1 MSQNALEK
9 KHYSQAEPIGTH
21 PWILYFMWGLVF
33 IGSFIPAAPWA
44 SQYGLLFT
52 LAGIGMLIAPSFHR
66 IPKSLLALAFL
77 FLLLGASSF
86 LPAAWFPT
94 PEWRGKLTSLGVA
107 TGSQV
112 VIQQKHALEHYGFF
126 AMATLSG
133 LWMIGHR
140 PSSLQLRNLG
150 LLFSGGVA
158 VYSIAAI
165 ILHEILPVNKITSGH
180 FGFFPNRN
188 HTGTY
193 LAAGILIG
201 LGAAIQGIRDRQF
214 WRTGLAGIFTAIS
227 ATAILGWSISRGG
240 VLALGIGLI
249 FWIPFLGRNYL
260 GRHGKP
266 ALIFMILLIVGAFF
280 AAETTVGTRMTQTK
294 EKVEVALN
302 QQQAAGDLLL
312 SEGLEENA
320 WTDVDFRV
328 PTMLDTLEMIKS
340 IPLTGAGA
348 GQYQFIF
355 PQYRQLTAKLNG
367 NVNVHPE
374 SDWLWM
380 AAELGIPATACLL
393 IAVISTFVLASRSIW
408 NGRDRALRSAL
419 LAGAAIIAIHG
430 IFDVPGHR
438 LAILWTGTLFLGLAL
453 PLSGK
458 ARRPMIRGA
467 SYLSASIVLIAG
479 LRLSYISY
487 IEAPWFPLTTDVNF
501 YEKALTAYQNSQN
514 SQKDSLQRFREIAR
528 AQKLTQQAIAITPL
542 DRKLRQ
548 LDGLCDI
555 RMTRYDEADR
565 QFFIERTLAPT
576 WVELPLNQGFAW
588 IQYSP
593 ERATNAWIEAFER
606 ADWMDRHHPQSLF
619 GRKRTQQKIIAKIK
633 GNIATQSIINESLKQ
648 KR

>member
-1 MSQNALEK
+1 
-9 KHYSQAEPIGTH
+9 
-21 PWILYFMWGLVF
+21 
-33 IGSFIPAAPWA
+33 
-44 SQYGLLFT
+44 
-52 LAGIGMLIAPSFHR
+52 MLIAPSFHR

-94 PEWRGKLTSLGVA
+94 PEWREKLTALGVS

-112 VIQQKHALEHYGFF
+112 VIQQKYALEHYGFF
-126 AMATLSG
+126 VMATLSG

-165 ILHEILPVNKITSGH
+165 ILHEALPVNKVTSGH

-214 WRTGLAGIFTAIS
+214 WRTGLAGLFTAIS

-240 VLALGIGLI
+240 VLAVGIGL
-249 FWIPFLGRNYL
+249 FLWVPFLGRNYL

-266 ALIFMILLIVGAFF
+266 ALIFMIILIVGAFF

-302 QQQAAGDLLL
+302 QEKAPDDLLP
-312 SEGLEENA
+312 SEGSEENT

-328 PTMLDTLEMIKS
+328 PTMLDTLQMIKS
-340 IPLTGAGA
+340 IPLTGVGA

-355 PQYRQLTAKLNG
+355 PQYRNLTAKLNG

-380 AAELGIPATACLL
+380 AAELGIPATVCLL
-393 IAVISTFVLASRSIW
+393 IAVLSTFTLALRSIW

-419 LAGAAIIAIHG
+419 LAGAAIIVIHG
-430 IFDVPGHR
+430 MFDVPGHR
-438 LAILWTGTLFLGLAL
+438 LPILWTGSLFLGLAL
-453 PLSGK
+453 PLSSK
-458 ARRPMIRGA
+458 AKRPITRGI
-467 SYLSASIVLIAG
+467 SYLAACSVLIAG

-487 IEAPWFPLTTDVNF
+487 TEAPWFPLTTDVNF
-501 YEKALTAYQNSQN
+501 YQKALTAYQNSRD
-514 SQKDSLQRFREIAR
+514 SKKDSLQRFRELAR
-528 AQKLTQQAIAITPL
+528 TQKLTQQAIAITPL

-555 RMTRYDEADR
+555 RMTRFDEADR
-565 QFFIERTLAPT
+565 QFLIERTLAPT

-593 ERATNAWIEAFER
+593 ERATNAWVEAFAR
-606 ADWMDRHHPQSLF
+606 ADWMDQYHPQSPY
-619 GRKRTQQKIIAKIK
+619 GRKRTQQKIMGKTK
-633 GNIATQSIINESLKQ
+633 GNIAVQSILNESLRE

>member
-1 MSQNALEK
+1 MSQKVLEK
-9 KHYSQAEPIGTH
+9 KHYSPAESTGTH
-21 PWILYFMWGLVF
+21 PWILYFMWGLVL

-44 SQYGLLFT
+44 SQHGLLFT
-52 LAGIGMLIAPSFHR
+52 LAGTGMLIAPSFHR

-94 PEWRGKLTSLGVA
+94 SVWREKLTSLGVA

-126 AMATLSG
+126 AMSTLSG

-158 VYSIAAI
+158 LYSIAAI
-165 ILHEILPVNKITSGH
+165 ILHETLPVNRITSGH

-214 WRTGLAGIFTAIS
+214 WRTGLAGLFTAIS
-227 ATAILGWSISRGG
+227 STAILGWCISRGG
-240 VLALGIGLI
+240 VLALGIGLLL
-249 FWIPFLGRNYL
+249 WIPFLGRNYL

-266 ALIFMILLIVGAFF
+266 ALIFMIILIVGAFF

-302 QQQAAGDLLL
+302 QQKAGEELLL
-312 SEGLEENA
+312 SEGSKENA
-320 WTDVDFRV
+320 WTNVDFRI
-328 PTMLDTLEMIKS
+328 PTVLDTLHMIKS
-340 IPLTGAGA
+340 TPLTGVGA

-355 PQYRQLTAKLNG
+355 PQYRNLTAKLNG
-367 NVNVHPE
+367 NINVHPE
-374 SDWLWM
+374 SDWLWI
-380 AAELGIPATACLL
+380 AAELGIPATVCLL
-393 IAVISTFVLASRSIW
+393 IAVISAFALALSRIW

-419 LAGAAIIAIHG
+419 LAGAAIIVIHG

-453 PLSGK
+453 PLP
-458 ARRPMIRGA
+458 ARTRHPITKGI
-467 SYLSASIVLIAG
+467 SYLAACSVLIAG
-479 LRLSYISY
+479 LRLSHISY
-487 IEAPWFPLTTDVNF
+487 TQASWFPLTTDVNF
-501 YEKALTAYQNSQN
+501 YEKALAAYQDSCD
-514 SQKDSLQRFREIAR
+514 SKKDSLQRFRDLTR
-528 AQKLTQQAIAITPL
+528 AQKLAQQSIAIVPL

-548 LDGLCDI
+548 LEGLCDI
-555 RMTRYDEADR
+555 RMTRFDEADR
-565 QFFIERTLAPT
+565 QFFIEQALAPT
-576 WVELPLNQGFAW
+576 WVELPLNQGLAW
-588 IQYSP
+588 VQYSP
-593 ERATNAWIEAFER
+593 ERAADAWKEAFAR
-606 ADWMDRHHPQSLF
+606 ADWMDRRHPQSLY
-619 GRKRTQQKIIAKIK
+619 GRKRTLQKIMSKSR
-633 GNIATQSIINESLKQ
+633 GNKSIQLIIDKSLTQI
-648 KR
+648 R